1 MQIGIV
7 AKKIGLS
14 VDAIRFYERNAL
26 LPRPPRTQGGFR
38 RYSES
43 DVDTLAFIRRVQGL
57 GFNSA
62 RFGRLLNLRG
72 NRLQPCAP
80 VRHRLEE
87 KLSDV
92 QRKLADLHKL
102 EHELR
107 LALRSCNKELP
118 ASDPLIA
125 QFERNKQQQT
135 GERQVR
141 LKLAKAGPTA
151 RGSGALLVGGLAAIL
166 ASTCCLGPLVSGR
179 SRLERRVDRKP
190 HAARTISSSF
200 YRWFSSRLLKNLL
213 SQQFLG

>member
-57 GFNSA
+57 GFKLSEI
-62 RFGRLLNLRG
+62 RGLLNLRG

-80 VRHRLEE
+80 VRRRLEE

-92 QRKLADLHKL
+92 QRKLADLQKL
-102 EHELR
+102 EHVLHRNCLILLGKHPLR
-107 LALRSCNKELP
+107 
-118 ASDPLIA
+118 
-125 QFERNKQQQT
+125 
-135 GERQVR
+135 
-141 LKLAKAGPTA
+141 
-151 RGSGALLVGGLAAIL
+151 
-166 ASTCCLGPLVSGR
+166 
-179 SRLERRVDRKP
+179 
-190 HAARTISSSF
+190 
-200 YRWFSSRLLKNLL
+200 
-213 SQQFLG
+213 